1 MCSEC
6 KRIICPSS
14 CPNYEPKAKHYC
26 SICEEGIYDGEEYV
40 KNDDDEYRHYDCF
53 NGMRDLL
60 DWLGYKLET
69 MNGDL
74 H

>member
-14 CPNYEPKAKHYC
+14 CPNFEPKIKAKHYC
-26 SICEEGIYDGEEYV
+26 SVCEEGIYDGDEYV

-53 NGMRDLL
+53 NGVTDLL
-60 DWLGYKLET
+60 EWLGYKLET
-69 MNGDL
+69 MGDD
-74 H
+74 